1 MRQCVLV
8 NGFGVKMGENIML
21 NINTTEKPMPRIGKL
36 NADRYHMQEV
46 YRRKNPVYLRIKRG
60 MDVLLLEA
68 NHDINML
75 QKGHEAFQDL

>member
-46 YRRKNPVYLRIKRG
+46 YRRKPPDNLTHFRNPGII
-60 MDVLLLEA
+60 LEIGRA
-68 NHDINML
+68 HV
-75 QKGHEAFQDL
+75 